1 MLCRTLLLYPEQHKH
16 CSTMPTTFY
25 PSPPMDG
32 PSPLELETA
41 STASKTL
48 VLCCDGTWVNALGKD
63 SLESPP
69 TNVSRLIR
77 VLRQKDD
84 QGSGHRPQ
92 IALYHPGVGSS
103 GHLLDKTLGG
113 AFGMGLDQ
121 DICEMYQFICLNY
134 VGGDSIVLAG
144 FSRGAF
150 TARSVADLVASVG
163 LLTPEG
169 QGRFYDIFEDYE
181 NMANR
186 EHTDADFI
194 CPAGTLDAYA
204 GQEGEAWI
212 RWENRRKT
220 QYRAWLKAEGYA
232 RDSYRAA
239 DGRETEITI
248 KAVAVWDT
256 VGSLGIPAAP
266 VIGLKGSAQQWK
278 FTNTQISRK
287 VENAFQALALDEP
300 RYDFLPSLWERLPDN
315 TTTNL
320 RQVWFPGS
328 YSNIGGGWE
337 DQQMADL
344 TLAWMCDQLAGPRVG
359 VVFDEARLAALFKDG
374 LRYNASHPFPQV
386 SLAVPLLPFAEPH
399 TAPLPWAAT
408 AVYASTS
415 VSTTGHVRR
424 DATKCPGKYRHS
436 HPDGTPA
443 ELWGRGARP
452 WALGQIRMPSWLQRI
467 PGKTVRKPGQFIR
480 VDPSTNEAKRDEPL
494 LNTNERVHAS
504 ARVRLAC
511 GGLGLDDKHA
521 WPCTGLT
528 GAPAPDDDDD
538 AVRKEHRAPLWRL
551 EKVEGVADVP
561 REAASS
567 ADAPFPLYP
576 LSKVA
581 AAGRWQWTFARK
593 EAIHEKPAHGDRHS
607 NNQMPTSGPPM
618 RALPEELP
626 TGRYE
631 RLLLGMTAGRAD
643 VLGWAAANSLYIQ

>member
-1 MLCRTLLLYPEQHKH
+1 M
-16 CSTMPTTFY
+16 TTFY
-25 PSPPMDG
+25 PSPTLDG
-32 PSPLELETA
+32 SAPVKPATGSEAVPSAVHHFTHTPPSERDLTA
-41 STASKTL
+41 PASKTL
-48 VLCCDGTWVNALGKD
+48 VVCCDGTWVNAVGKN
-63 SLESPP
+63 SLDSPP

-77 VLRQKDD
+77 VLRQNGD
-84 QGSGHRPQ
+84 QDSGHRSQ
-92 IALYHPGVGSS
+92 ILLYHPGVGSS
-103 GHLLDKTLGG
+103 GHLVDKTFGG

-134 VGGDSIVLAG
+134 VGGDSIVLVG

-150 TARSVADLVASVG
+150 TARSVADLVATVG

-181 NMANR
+181 NMANL

-194 CPAGTLDAYA
+194 CPAGTLEPSS
-204 GQEGEAWI
+204 GEEGEAWI

-220 QYRAWLKAEGYA
+220 QYRAWLKAEGYSK
-232 RDSYRAA
+232 DSYLSS

-266 VIGLKGSAQQWK
+266 VIGLKGSSKQWK

-328 YSNIGGGWE
+328 HSNIGGGWE
-337 DQQMADL
+337 DQQMANL

-359 VVFDEARLAALFKDG
+359 VVFDDARLAELFKDG
-374 LRYNASHPFPQV
+374 LRYDASHPFPHV
-386 SLAVPLLPFAEPH
+386 TPAVPLPSIIESH
-399 TAPLPWAAT
+399 STPLPWAAK
-408 AVYASTS
+408 AVYASATK
-415 VSTTGHVRR
+415 HARR
-424 DATKCPGKYRHS
+424 DAEKCPGKYQHS
-436 HPDGTPA
+436 HPDGTLA

-452 WALGQIRMPSWLQRI
+452 WALGQIRMPSWFQRL

-480 VDPSTNEAKRDEPL
+480 VDPSTNIAKPNEPL
-494 LNTNERVHAS
+494 LNTNESVHVS

-511 GGLGLDDKHA
+511 GGLDLDDKHP

-528 GAPAPDDDDD
+528 GETAPDEDDDD
-538 AVRKEHRAPLWRL
+538 KKHKIPLWRL
-551 EKVEGVADVP
+551 ERVDAVADVP
-561 REAASS
+561 RDEPSSRDAAF
-567 ADAPFPLYP
+567 PLYPLYP

-581 AAGRWQWTFARK
+581 AAGRWQWAFARE
-593 EAIHEKPAHGDRHS
+593 EAIYEKPARGDRDS
-607 NNQMPTSGPPM
+607 NCQMPTNGPPM

-631 RLLLGMTAGRAD
+631 RLLLGMTAGSAD
-643 VLGWAAANSLYIQ
+643 VLSWAAANPPLQ